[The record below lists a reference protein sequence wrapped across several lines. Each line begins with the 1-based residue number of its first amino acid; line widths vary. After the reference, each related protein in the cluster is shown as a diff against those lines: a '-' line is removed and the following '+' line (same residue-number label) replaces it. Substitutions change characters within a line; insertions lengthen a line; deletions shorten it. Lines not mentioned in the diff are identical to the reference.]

1 MTSRHRVPAAFVVAL
16 ALAVAGCGVTHDK
29 AARAIDLPFRL
40 TESTTTSTTEA
51 PAPTTVA
58 STTTAPKPTT
68 TATTVPT
75 DLVALYFVVGDRVKL
90 TYRTVVLPP
99 IGARLEPLTIV
110 RELERPPAGVDTL
123 VRTEVANVVVDRG
136 RAIVA
141 LDPSFFVLPP
151 PPQLVIVAQLV
162 LTLTDRP
169 GIGRV
174 GFVDQDGQPVGVPRA
189 DGSLGDDVVAED
201 YVALRVA

>member
-1 MTSRHRVPAAFVVAL
+1 MTLRRGVAAALVAVGL
-16 ALAVAGCGVTHDK
+16 ATTGCGVTHDK
-29 AARAIDLPFRL
+29 AARAIDLPFRV
-40 TESTTTSTTEA
+40 TDSTTTSTTEA
-51 PAPTTVA
+51 PLPTTLA
-58 STTTAPKPTT
+58 TTTTAPKPTT

-75 DLVALYFVVGDRVKL
+75 EVVALYFAVGDRIRL
-90 TYRTVVLPP
+90 TFRTVVLPTSR
-99 IGARLEPLTIV
+99 ARHEPLSIV
-110 RELERPPAGVDTL
+110 RELESPPVGLDTL
-123 VRTEVANVVVDRG
+123 VRSEVANVVVDRG

-141 LDPSFFVLPP
+141 LNPSFFALPP
-151 PPQLVIVAQLV
+151 PPQLVIAAQLV

-189 DGSLGDDVVAED
+189 DGSLGDDVAADD

>member
-1 MTSRHRVPAAFVVAL
+1 VSGRRGVVLALVGL
-16 ALAVAGCGVTHDK
+16 ALATSGCGVTHDK
-29 AARAIDLPFRL
+29 AARAIDLPFRV
-40 TESTTTSTTEA
+40 TDSTTTSTTAA
-51 PAPTTVA
+51 PPPTTA
-58 STTTAPKPTT
+58 ATTSTTPRPTT

-75 DLVALYFVVGDRVKL
+75 DLVALYFVVGDRIRL
-90 TYRTVVLPP
+90 TYRNVVLASN
-99 IGARLEPLTIV
+99 GARLDPLGIV
-110 RELERPPAGVDTL
+110 RELERPPPGVDTL
-123 VRTEVANVVVDRG
+123 VHTEVANVVVDRG

-141 LDPSFFVLPP
+141 LNPSFFVLSP

-189 DGSLGDDVVAED
+189 DGSPGDDVVAED